1 MHSAA
6 CSAAWPNRNSCRAA
20 TTLVSHGSQPPT
32 CLRGLQPDTS
42 KAMSMTKKNTKLCL
56 QCEHRIRHSGGRR
69 LLELTRRR
77 VKQTHA
83 HAPLAQE
90 YNVIQSALERS
101 KYPLPSVWHPGTLHD
116 EGLHAQGHKRTA
128 VKHGIRIRLLLAF
141 MFASSCSVQ
150 SCTQCVMTLTA
161 MNDST
166 YYRTPIG
173 SDTAS

>member
-90 YNVIQSALERS
+90 YIALERS
-101 KYPLPSVWHPGTLHD
+101 KYPPFPLFGIPGLCMTRVCT
-116 EGLHAQGHKRTA
+116 HKGTGGQRF
-128 VKHGIRIRLLLAF
+128 KKNGIRIQLLLAF
-141 MFASSCSVQ
+141 CEFLFSSKLYTMCHDI
-150 SCTQCVMTLTA
+150 
-161 MNDST
+161 DSNE
-166 YYRTPIG
+166 
-173 SDTAS
+173 